1 MFLHRNS
8 ALTPVKRAEL
18 VDFLSKG
25 MSLAAASRHFGVS
38 VPTVRR
44 WRDRA
49 REQSLPFLGDR
60 SCRPRTSPAATPAPV
75 REQVVLLRLQE
86 MNMRDIA
93 RSLGTSLSTVSRILK
108 GKGLSRLRDLQPK
121 DPDNRYE
128 HPEPGDMLHVDTKK
142 LNRFDFPGHKVTADR
157 SKSNR
162 PGLGTDCVFVAVDD
176 HSRIAFSAVYPDESK
191 QSAAHFLEQVLG
203 AMDELGAPVKRV
215 LTDKAMVFRSDLVK
229 DVMKRHGSVHKTTRP
244 YRPRTN
250 GKAERFIQ
258 TILREW
264 AYGKPYRNSRER
276 NEALRQFIQWYNAKR
291 PHSALQGKPPVT
303 RITKLLKH
311 DT

>member
-18 VDFLSKG
+18 VEFLSLG

-38 VPTVRR
+38 IPTVRR
-44 WRDRA
+44 WRDRS
-49 REQSLPFLGDR
+49 REQSPPFLGDR
-60 SCRPRTSPAATPAPV
+60 SCRPRVSPTATPDRV
-75 REQVVLLRLQE
+75 REQVVHLRLRE

-93 RSLGTSLSTVSRILK
+93 VAAGISLSTVSRILK
-108 GKGLSRLRDLQPK
+108 EKGISRLRDLEPK
-121 DPDNRYE
+121 EPDNRYE
-128 HPEPGDMLHVDTKK
+128 HAEPGDMLHVDTKK
-142 LNRFDFPGHKVTADR
+142 LHRFDFPGHKVTADR
-157 SKSNR
+157 SRSNR

-203 AMDELGAPVKRV
+203 AMDQLGAPVKRV
-215 LTDKAMVFRSDLVK
+215 LTDNAKVFRSDLAK
-229 DVMKRHGSVHKTTRP
+229 EVMKRHGSAHKTTRP

-264 AYGKPYRNSRER
+264 AYKHPYQNSIER
-276 NEALRQFIQWYNAKR
+276 NNALLPYIQWYNAKR
-291 PHSALQGKPPVT
+291 SHSALQGKPPIT
-303 RITKLLKH
+303 RISKLLKH